1 MKDFRG
7 TTASNTAQS
16 HLRSQQ
22 EQKWQ
27 SIINKIQLFTG
38 RYMGTGKKEP
48 IKKKKK
54 HSHKPQRQV
63 IHSRIR
69 GKEWE
74 IFLPYLEAVKPYIFK
89 NPGTGDD
96 QRIHKTLTVWLS
108 HSCGLRASCLP
119 VRPAFRLTMS
129 GLFLQS

>member
-38 RYMGTGKKEP
+38 RYTGTGKKEP
-48 IKKKKK
+48 IKKK
-54 HSHKPQRQV
+54 
-63 IHSRIR
+63 
-69 GKEWE
+69 E
-74 IFLPYLEAVKPYIFK
+74 
-89 NPGTGDD
+89 
-96 QRIHKTLTVWLS
+96 KTLTQTPKTSYTQQDKRQGMGNLLALS
-108 HSCGLRASCLP
+108 RSCKALHIQEPWNWG
-119 VRPAFRLTMS
+119 
-129 GLFLQS
+129 